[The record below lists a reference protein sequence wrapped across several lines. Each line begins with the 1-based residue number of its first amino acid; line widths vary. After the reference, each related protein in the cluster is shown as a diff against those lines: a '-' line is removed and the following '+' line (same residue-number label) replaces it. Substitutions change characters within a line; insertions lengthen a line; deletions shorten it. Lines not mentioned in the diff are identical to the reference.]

1 MYRYVQPYCHYL
13 AKQTR
18 EKQNTMVTNEC
29 AVTKLQISAECS
41 DDANVPGSREQFV
54 HLGQTGTNGGG
65 ETRSAQNHLSS

>member
-1 MYRYVQPYCHYL
+1 M
-13 AKQTR
+13 
-18 EKQNTMVTNEC
+18 TNEC

-41 DDANVPGSREQFV
+41 DDANVPGPREQFV